1 MPALDLHST
10 NLLAT
15 VMLIALL
22 AVAAWL
28 IYRETQSHRLQRH
41 FGSEYHRMVDQVG
54 DRAKA
59 EAELL
64 QRERRVQKLHI
75 VPLSP
80 ADAARFDEA
89 WRSLQARFV
98 DSPEQALS
106 EADRLVREL
115 MMKRGY
121 PMGDFDSRAADI
133 SVDHPMVVDHYR
145 RGHEI
150 AVRLGRDGVDTE
162 AMRQAVVHYRALFA
176 ELLEVTPE
184 PQQPPQARPLNPRQE
199 ARR

>member
-1 MPALDLHST
+1 MPTLDAHSM
-10 NLLAT
+10 NLVAT

-22 AVAAWL
+22 AGAAWL
-28 IYRETQSHRLQRH
+28 LYREAQSHRLQQH
-41 FGSEYHRMVDQVG
+41 FGSEYHRTVDEVG
-54 DRAKA
+54 DRHKA

-64 QRERRVQKLHI
+64 QRERRVHKLHI

-80 ADAARFDEA
+80 ADAARFDQA
-89 WRSLQARFV
+89 WRALQARFV

-121 PMGDFDSRAADI
+121 PMGDFESRAADV

-145 RGHEI
+145 RAHDV
-150 AVRLGRDGVDTE
+150 AVRLGGGGVDTE

-176 ELLEVTPE
+176 ELLEVVPGEAPPSPE
-184 PQQPPQARPLNPRQE
+184 KPAR
-199 ARR
+199 

>member
-1 MPALDLHST
+1 MPALDPGSF
-10 NLLAT
+10 NSLAT

-28 IYRETQSHRLQRH
+28 IYREAQSHRLQQR
-41 FGSEYHRMVDQVG
+41 FGSEYHRTLDQVG
-54 DRAKA
+54 DRHKA

-64 QRERRVQKLHI
+64 QRERRVQKLNI

-89 WRSLQARFV
+89 WRGLQAR
-98 DSPEQALS
+98 L
-106 EADRLVREL
+106 REL

-121 PMGDFDSRAADI
+121 PMGDFESRAADI
-133 SVDHPMVVDHYR
+133 SVDHPMVVDRYR
-145 RGHEI
+145 RAHDI
-150 AVRLGRDGVDTE
+150 AVRLGNGQVDTE

-176 ELLEVTPE
+176 ELLEVA
-184 PQQPPQARPLNPRQE
+184 PQAQPSMALQQE
-199 ARR
+199 VRR

>member
-1 MPALDLHST
+1 MPAFDPSSLNS
-10 NLLAT
+10 LAT

-28 IYRETQSHRLQRH
+28 LYREAQSHRLQQR
-41 FGSEYHRMVDQVG
+41 FGSEYHRTLDQVG
-54 DRAKA
+54 DRHKA

-64 QRERRVQKLHI
+64 QRERRVQKLNI

-89 WRSLQARFV
+89 WRGLQARFV
-98 DSPEQALS
+98 DNPEQALS

-115 MMKRGY
+115 MAKRGY
-121 PMGDFDSRAADI
+121 PMGDFESRAADI
-133 SVDHPMVVDHYR
+133 SVDHPMVVDNYR
-145 RGHEI
+145 RAHDI
-150 AVRLGRDGVDTE
+150 AVRLGNGQVDTE

-176 ELLEVTPE
+176 ELLEVA
-184 PQQPPQARPLNPRQE
+184 PQAQPSMARQQE
-199 ARR
+199 VRR